1 MSMLEKI
8 LTAFGLQFIDTAAK
22 EHAELDRLRLC
33 TESDEQYLTA
43 LHQAV
48 LIAQCGG
55 ITDEKLE
62 ALMHLGTTGMMLP
75 GTEEALHAVG
85 IDTRPWREVE
95 SEWRAGRP

>member
-1 MSMLEKI
+1 MSVLDRV
-8 LTAFGLQFIDTAAK
+8 LATFGLQAIETAVK
-22 EHAELDRLRLC
+22 ERKELDRLRLC
-33 TESDEQYLTA
+33 TTSDERYLAT

-75 GTEEALHAVG
+75 GTEEALHGVG
-85 IDTRPWREVE
+85 IDTRPWHEVE
-95 SEWRAGRP
+95 AEWRKGV

>member
-1 MSMLEKI
+1 MSMLDKV
-8 LTAFGLQFIDTAAK
+8 LTAFGLQAIHTAAK
-22 EHAELDRLRLC
+22 ERAELDRLRSC
-33 TESDEQYLTA
+33 TDSDEQYLAT

-75 GTEEALHAVG
+75 GTEKALHGVG

-95 SEWRAGRP
+95 AEWKAGRP